1 MKTKQEIKEEIIEL
15 DGSRTMLQEVMD
27 ELHTKLMDVTKK
39 MFALNR
45 MLNEMKDGEEN
56 E

>member
-15 DGSRTMLQEVMD
+15 ESSRKMLQEVMD
-27 ELHTKLMDVTKK
+27 ELHTKLMDVIKK
-39 MFALNR
+39 MFALHH
-45 MLNEMKDGEEN
+45 MLNEMNDGEEN